1 MNTETLPRKRVEG
14 EYKNSMD
21 ITGLSMSEK
30 FITSKCLSKM
40 QLVFECFIKS
50 VGELISL
57 GKGSLGCERT
67 AFQCYTIT
75 FT

>member
-30 FITSKCLSKM
+30 FITSKYLSKM
-40 QLVFECFIKS
+40 QLVFE
-50 VGELISL
+50 
-57 GKGSLGCERT
+57 
-67 AFQCYTIT
+67 
-75 FT
+75 